1 MRAAWSA
8 IGADVIGR
16 RLFDLTNGWNGRP
29 PWAMRLRGDPSAAG
43 RLAYTDAPF
52 TLVADGLRSA
62 IAQAQA
68 IAGDRDVSI
77 TLAASPVGPSRPD

>member
-1 MRAAWSA
+1 LVSEQAGCDGESEACSDVAAAGSA
-8 IGADVIGR
+8 GHQLEQVGKEVGR
-16 RLFDLTNGWNGRP
+16 
-29 PWAMRLRGDPSAAG
+29 PSAAG

-68 IAGDRDVSI
+68 MAGDRDVSI
-77 TLAASPVGPSRPD
+77 TLAASPVGPSRPE